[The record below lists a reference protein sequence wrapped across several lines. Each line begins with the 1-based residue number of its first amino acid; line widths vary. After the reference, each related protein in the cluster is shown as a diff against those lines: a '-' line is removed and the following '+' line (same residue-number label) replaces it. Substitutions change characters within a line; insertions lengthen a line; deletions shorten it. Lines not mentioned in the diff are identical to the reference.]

1 MSKLNHA
8 AYVFRIMQQ
17 NDPEGALQ
25 ELLKATESF
34 RPKRIVAAFQNI
46 RTKILRNE
54 SYKRSDV
61 NDRIAE
67 LRSTLV
73 LSKEDDD
80 KLQQLMTSPLR
91 RLKWVQSI
99 GKPYFESSELTKL
112 YRKLKLVCDPYD
124 DFILPEEYYIRAEE
138 DKKKLIVENH
148 KHKTHDTTFYH
159 YDTQEIDDMITTAE
173 EWCVS
178 DKDWS
183 IRANSLRLLESLA
196 LLTGRRKYELCK
208 TLKIRSVPNNEFQA
222 EVCGLSKRLISD
234 DSQWQCI
241 PLLAPLSVVVSGL
254 TRLRRFSHKPGQY
267 NGYKKLFPKLTHTR
281 YRDIYCKRAY
291 ESRSINQFLPDSCS
305 ELYWK
310 SKALCDNM
318 TTFSLHYTTVVIDNE
333 NGEPKPE
340 PKRLRFSLP
349 ESTEMASEVGGSS
362 HHHLPHTL

>member
-1 MSKLNHA
+1 MCDSLDQCRFAMSRLNQA
-8 AYVFRIMQQ
+8 AYIFRIMEQ

-61 NDRIAE
+61 NDRISE

-80 KLQQLMTSPLR
+80 KLKMLMESPLH
-91 RLKWVQSI
+91 RLKWAQLW
-99 GKPYFESSELTKL
+99 GKRYFESSELTKL
-112 YRKLKLVCDPYD
+112 YRKLKLVCDPYY
-124 DFILPEEYYIRAEE
+124 DFILPEEYYIRAKE
-138 DKKKLIVENH
+138 DKEKLIVENH
-148 KHKTHDTTFYH
+148 KHETHDTTLYH
-159 YDTQEIDDMITTAE
+159 YSTQEIDDMITTSE

-178 DKDWS
+178 DNDWS
-183 IRANSLRLLESLA
+183 IRANSLRLLECLA

-208 TLKIRSVPNNEFQA
+208 TLKIRSVSHNEFQA
-222 EVCGLSKRLISD
+222 EVCGLSKRLVND
-234 DSQWQCI
+234 DSQWERI
-241 PLLAPLSVVVSGL
+241 PLLAPLSVIVSGL
-254 TRLRRFSHKPGQY
+254 TRLRRFSHTQGRY
-267 NGYKKLFPKLTHTR
+267 TGHKKLFPKLTHTR

-291 ESRSINQFLPDSCS
+291 ELRSINQFLPDSCS

-318 TTFSLHYTTVVIDNE
+318 ATFSLHYTTVVIDNE
-333 NGEPKPE
+333 NREPEPEPE

-349 ESTEMASEVGGSS
+349 ESTEMAS
-362 HHHLPHTL
+362 